1 MNLHIEDCFSYMK
14 DDSARKVQYCNNMVG
29 SGANKTLSLDNLIL
43 EEFKQEHPN
52 DVNFMPRYAKD
63 QSDFS

>member
-29 SGANKTLSLDNLIL
+29 SGATKTLSLDNLIL
-43 EEFKQEHPN
+43 KNSSKNIQ
-52 DVNFMPRYAKD
+52 MI
-63 QSDFS
+63 

>member
-1 MNLHIEDCFSYMK
+1 MK

-29 SGANKTLSLDNLIL
+29 SGATKTLSLDNLIL

-52 DVNFMPRYAKD
+52 DINFMPRYAKD